1 MTPSKQKT
9 ECARAEEGG
18 DGNFIKLRLDLEFK
32 VGQAAHS
39 APGVG
44 AGAGQ
49 VVMGEEK
56 NVLVLLF
63 DLGLRGRCWPWLFF
77 YGVTTCKFI
86 FLPKLDIPESLL
98 SFLPISFIDF
108 DPIGFR
114 ISAIRLTCVP

>member
-32 VGQAAHS
+32 VGQVAHS

-56 NVLVLLF
+56 RFWFFYLTLASKADVGPGYSHHANLF
-63 DLGLRGRCWPWLFF
+63 SSLNWIFQKVFCLFF
-77 YGVTTCKFI
+77 
-86 FLPKLDIPESLL
+86 P
-98 SFLPISFIDF
+98 
-108 DPIGFR
+108 
-114 ISAIRLTCVP
+114 SAS

>member
-56 NVLVLLF
+56 TFWFFYLTLASEADVGPGYFFMESQHSNLF
-63 DLGLRGRCWPWLFF
+63 SSLNWIFQKVFCLFF
-77 YGVTTCKFI
+77 
-86 FLPKLDIPESLL
+86 P
-98 SFLPISFIDF
+98 
-108 DPIGFR
+108 
-114 ISAIRLTCVP
+114 SAS